1 MLNALRSYSTSC
13 TYCTHY
19 NSLHS
24 LHYSLLLQ
32 AGYPTRIP
40 YEAIHSRYS
49 RVFPPEIQTLPPSEF
64 AEVLAGVCNVRPHSY
79 FLGKH
84 RIV

>member
-1 MLNALRSYSTSC
+1 VRGPNPDPDP
-13 TYCTHY
+13 
-19 NSLHS
+19 NPN
-24 LHYSLLLQ
+24 Q

-49 RVFPPEIQTLPPSEF
+49 RVFPPEIRSLPPAEF
-64 AEVLAGVCNVRPHSY
+64 SEVLAGVCDVRPHSY

-84 RIV
+84 RIF